1 MRAPAETQWE
11 KEMRSVLG
19 TKACGSTQE
28 EAMLPL
34 HWKSGW
40 SPATLKAFLQEAV
53 HCAVPG
59 VVPRL
64 QSSLPGNIIWQKF
77 TPGTLTDAPYDLTL
91 ENLAVGGAQGTT
103 ECLVTQERLI
113 AYKCY
118 IFVRIWMAQRAQLW
132 HAHHEALFRARFTE
146 ESLEVVKNS
155 RTFAELCL
163 AIESL
168 VEEPI
173 SPPPVV
179 IVRSPIYPRPATR
192 QRKTVVDGLNYE
204 NDRLHYPTLDIS
216 TRGRRWS
223 FKHNNDWLHY
233 STSEASTRER
243 RRSFKL

>member
-1 MRAPAETQWE
+1 MRAPVETQWE

-91 ENLAVGGAQGTT
+91 EKLAVGGAQGTI

-132 HAHHEALFRARFTE
+132 HAHHEALFRARFTD

-155 RTFAELCL
+155 RTFAELCM

-173 SPPPVV
+173 STPPVV
-179 IVRSPIYPRPATR
+179 IVRSPIYPRPVPR
-192 QRKTVVDGLNYE
+192 QRRTVTSAREEDGGHLNKTTTGSIIQHPTPAREKDGGHSNS
-204 NDRLHYPTLDIS
+204 DMLDGYHS
-216 TRGRRWS
+216 
-223 FKHNNDWLHY
+223 
-233 STSEASTRER
+233 
-243 RRSFKL
+243 